1 MGKDIIFCPPDLFYI
16 LTVSFL
22 VVMSENKVIKATRSN
37 KSEQNAKETV
47 RRASDEAMAQLA
59 RVMTDAPSIV
69 KLAGIGWNITALK
82 PAVQWEIA
90 KLACD
95 IKREEKASFGDVLR
109 GLSTNLPAII
119 KIVTLALL
127 NDKKRIEEEYDR
139 VYDTLMWESNPSE
152 WANLLYEVL
161 QLIDVGF
168 FFQITDAVEM
178 FRQLVLQ
185 KRTMMDEQL
194 SSYQEQRGVK

>member
-1 MGKDIIFCPPDLFYI
+1 MGKDIIFCPPDLF
-16 LTVSFL
+16 LHFNSFIF

-37 KSEQNAKETV
+37 KSVQNAKETV
-47 RRASDEAMAQLA
+47 RRASDEAMEKLA

-119 KIVTLALL
+119 RIVTLALL

-139 VYDTLMWESNPSE
+139 VYNTLMWESNPSE

>member
-1 MGKDIIFCPPDLFYI
+1 
-16 LTVSFL
+16 
-22 VVMSENKVIKATRSN
+22 MSENKVIKATRSN
-37 KSEQNAKETV
+37 KSAQNAKETV
-47 RRASDEAMAQLA
+47 RRASDEAMEKLA

-119 KIVTLALL
+119 RIVTLALL

-139 VYDTLMWESNPSE
+139 VYDTLMWESNPAE

-194 SSYQEQRGVK
+194 SSYQEQRGVKWWIS

>member
-1 MGKDIIFCPPDLFYI
+1 MGKDIIFCPPDLF
-16 LTVSFL
+16 LHFNSFIF

-37 KSEQNAKETV
+37 KSVQNAKETV
-47 RRASDEAMAQLA
+47 RRASDEAIEKLA

-119 KIVTLALL
+119 RIVTLALL

>member
-1 MGKDIIFCPPDLFYI
+1 MGKDIIFCPPDLF
-16 LTVSFL
+16 LHFNSFIF

-37 KSEQNAKETV
+37 KSVQNAKETV
-47 RRASDEAMAQLA
+47 RRASDEAMEKLA

-119 KIVTLALL
+119 RIVTLALL

>member
-37 KSEQNAKETV
+37 KSAQNAKETV